1 MHVITI
7 LYVYKEISSL
17 HYVAKSFF
25 FHVHVLPR
33 VLFKKDNPSFE
44 TNYWAVPLLSFISKT
59 MERIIFNYIICYRYQ
74 AGVLSGHSSVCQ
86 FLETYPIIVK
96 YK

>member
-1 MHVITI
+1 MWLNH
-7 LYVYKEISSL
+7 
-17 HYVAKSFF
+17 F

-33 VLFKKDNPSFE
+33 VLFKKDNPTRHLQQITGLYHFK
-44 TNYWAVPLLSFISKT
+44 ALSAKQWKELFSTIL
-59 MERIIFNYIICYRYQ
+59 Y
-74 AGVLSGHSSVCQ
+74 VLDMSGHSSVCH